1 MVNYGFIAI
10 PLIAI
15 LAIGGLI
22 SFFIVF
28 SFYPEKHENVR
39 IDGKCY
45 ELVGAA
51 HEKITNLTAEM
62 KITKMLLQV
71 SKIESKNA
79 IMPIIF
85 NGKDS
90 ETKNFI
96 DEYNLAVTSNQK
108 VIYFPNINGSV
119 VTANITKTDLQSI
132 VGNLTISDVIP
143 LSKSVAGSIGIQPNK
158 YITHDE
164 DKDVSSLLDKIQ
176 KSRLMDIV
184 FNSDGVSY
192 AECRNET

>member
-1 MVNYGFIAI
+1 MVNYALIAL

-15 LAIGGLI
+15 LVIGGLI

-28 SFYPEKHENVR
+28 SFYPEKHENVS

-62 KITKMLLQV
+62 KITKMLLQI
-71 SKIESKNA
+71 SKIESQNA
-79 IMPIIF
+79 LIPIIF

-90 ETKNFI
+90 EMKNFI

-132 VGNLTISDVIP
+132 VGNLSISDVIP
-143 LSKSVAGSIGIQPNK
+143 SSKSVAGSIGIQPNK
-158 YITHDE
+158 HITYDE
-164 DKDVSSLLDKIQ
+164 DKDVFSLLDKVQ

-184 FNSDGVSY
+184 FNSDGVSP

>member
-1 MVNYGFIAI
+1 MVNYGLIAI

-15 LAIGGLI
+15 LVIGGLI

-28 SFYPEKHENVR
+28 SFYPEKHENVS

-45 ELVGAA
+45 ELVGTA
-51 HEKITNLTAEM
+51 HEKITSLTAEM

-71 SKIESKNA
+71 SKIEFQNA
-79 IMPIIF
+79 VIPIIF
-85 NGKDS
+85 SGKDS
-90 ETKNFI
+90 EIKNFI
-96 DEYNLAVTSNQK
+96 DEHNLAVTSYQN

-132 VGNLTISDVIP
+132 VGNLSVSDVIP
-143 LSKSVAGSIGIQPNK
+143 SSKSVAGGISIQPNK
-158 YITHDE
+158 YITYDE

-184 FNSDGVSY
+184 FNSDGVSP

>member
-1 MVNYGFIAI
+1 MVNYGLIAI

-15 LAIGGLI
+15 LVIGGLI

-28 SFYPEKHENVR
+28 SFYPEKHENVS

-45 ELVGAA
+45 ELVGTA
-51 HEKITNLTAEM
+51 HEKITSLTAEM

-71 SKIESKNA
+71 SKIESQNA
-79 IMPIIF
+79 VIPIIF
-85 NGKDS
+85 NGKES
-90 ETKNFI
+90 ETENFI

-132 VGNLTISDVIP
+132 VGNLSISDVIP
-143 LSKSVAGSIGIQPNK
+143 SSKSVAGGIGIQPNK
-158 YITHDE
+158 YITYDE

-184 FNSDGVSY
+184 FNSDGVSP

>member
-1 MVNYGFIAI
+1 MVNYG
-10 PLIAI
+10 LIAVPLVAI
-15 LAIGGLI
+15 LVIGGFI

-28 SFYPEKHENVR
+28 SFYPEKHENVS

-51 HEKITNLTAEM
+51 HEKITSLTAEM
-62 KITKMLLQV
+62 KITKMLLQI
-71 SKIESKNA
+71 SKIESQNA
-79 IMPIIF
+79 VIPIIF

-90 ETKNFI
+90 ETRNFI
-96 DEYNLAVTSNQK
+96 DEHDLAVTSYQK

-132 VGNLTISDVIP
+132 VGNLSISDVIP
-143 LSKSVAGSIGIQPNK
+143 SSKSVVGSIGIQPNI
-158 YITHDE
+158 YITYDE
-164 DKDVSSLLDKIQ
+164 DKNVSALLDKIQ

-184 FNSDGVSY
+184 FNTDGVSH

>member
-1 MVNYGFIAI
+1 MVNYGLIAI

-15 LAIGGLI
+15 LVIGGLI

-28 SFYPEKHENVR
+28 SFYPEKHENVS

-45 ELVGAA
+45 ELVGTA
-51 HEKITNLTAEM
+51 HEKITSLIAEM

-71 SKIESKNA
+71 SKIESQNA
-79 IMPIIF
+79 VIPIIF

-108 VIYFPNINGSV
+108 VIYFPKINGSV
-119 VTANITKTDLQSI
+119 VTANITKTDLQSL
-132 VGNLTISDVIP
+132 VGNLSISDVIP
-143 LSKSVAGSIGIQPNK
+143 SSKYVAGSIGIQPNK

-176 KSRLMDIV
+176 KSRLKDIV
-184 FNSDGVSY
+184 FNSDGVSR

>member
-10 PLIAI
+10 PVIAI

-39 IDGKCY
+39 VDGKCY

-51 HEKITNLTAEM
+51 HEKITSLTAEM
-62 KITKMLLQV
+62 SITKMLLQL

-79 IMPIIF
+79 IIPIIF

-90 ETKNFI
+90 EIKNFI
-96 DEYNLAVTSNQK
+96 DEYNLAVSSNKK

-132 VGNLTISDVIP
+132 VGNLSISDVIP

-158 YITHDE
+158 YITQDE
-164 DKDVSSLLDKIQ
+164 DKDVSLLLDKIQ

-184 FNSDGVSY
+184 SNSDGVSH

>member
-1 MVNYGFIAI
+1 MVNYGLIAI

-15 LAIGGLI
+15 LVIGGLI

-28 SFYPEKHENVR
+28 SFYPEKHENVS

-45 ELVGAA
+45 ELVGEA
-51 HEKITNLTAEM
+51 HEKITSLTAEM

-71 SKIESKNA
+71 SKIESQNA
-79 IMPIIF
+79 VIPITF

-96 DEYNLAVTSNQK
+96 DEHNLAVTSNQN
-108 VIYFPNINGSV
+108 VMYFPNINGSV

-132 VGNLTISDVIP
+132 VGNLSISDVIP
-143 LSKSVAGSIGIQPNK
+143 SSKSVAGSIGIQPNK
-158 YITHDE
+158 YISYDE

-184 FNSDGVSY
+184 FNSDGVSP

>member
-10 PLIAI
+10 PVIAI

-39 IDGKCY
+39 VDGKCY

-51 HEKITNLTAEM
+51 HEKITSLTAEM
-62 KITKMLLQV
+62 SITKMLLQL

-79 IMPIIF
+79 IIPIIF

-90 ETKNFI
+90 EIKNFI
-96 DEYNLAVTSNQK
+96 DEYNLAVSSNKK

-143 LSKSVAGSIGIQPNK
+143 SSKSVAGSIGIQPNK

-164 DKDVSSLLDKIQ
+164 DKDVSLLLDKIQ

-184 FNSDGVSY
+184 FNSDGVSH

>member
-1 MVNYGFIAI
+1 VVNYGLIAI

-15 LAIGGLI
+15 LVIGGLI

-28 SFYPEKHENVR
+28 SFYPEKHENVS

-51 HEKITNLTAEM
+51 HEKFTSLTAEM
-62 KITKMLLQV
+62 KIAKMLLQV
-71 SKIESKNA
+71 SKIEYQNA
-79 IMPIIF
+79 VIPIIF
-85 NGKDS
+85 NGKES
-90 ETKNFI
+90 ETENFI

-132 VGNLTISDVIP
+132 VGNLSISDFIP
-143 LSKSVAGSIGIQPNK
+143 SSKSVVGSIGIQPNK
-158 YITHDE
+158 YITHEE

-184 FNSDGVSY
+184 FNSDGVSH